1 MLQDDQPAL
10 KNNGS
15 LIGQF
20 IRPEFFRFLVIGG
33 TNTLFSYAM
42 YALFLLVLPY
52 QVAYTIAYALGI
64 ALSYYLN
71 SRFTFRAKMRLAK
84 AAQYPI
90 VYVVQYGL
98 SLLLMYVLVE
108 FWHMHQLVATAIA
121 IPAIIPISYI
131 MTKFII
137 QDRSS

>member
-1 MLQDDQPAL
+1 MLQDDQPVL
-10 KNNGS
+10 KNS
-15 LIGQF
+15 SSFIGQF
-20 IRPEFFRFLVIGG
+20 AKPEFYRFLVIGG
-33 TNTLFSYAM
+33 TNTVFSYAI
-42 YALFLLVLPY
+42 YALFLIFLPY

-64 ALSYYLN
+64 ILSYYLN
-71 SRFTFRAKMRLAK
+71 SRFTFRAKMRLVK

-98 SLLLMYVLVE
+98 SLLLIYVLVE
-108 FWHMHQLVATAIA
+108 FWHTNTLVATAIA